1 MIVRDAEPA
10 DLEAILEI
18 HNTAIA
24 ESTAIWDT
32 EQVDL
37 DERVAWWAHRRQ
49 AGFPVLVAEIDGA
62 VAGYASYGPWR
73 PKSGYRFTVE
83 NSVYVADGFHRRGV
97 ATALL
102 GELVVRAKID
112 GVHVI
117 VAGIEAS
124 NQASIALHRN
134 FGFEIVAEMPQVGA
148 KFGRW
153 MDLTL
158 MQLMLPGPVNGPAEE
173 RGVGS

>member
-18 HNTAIA
+18 HNTAIV

-37 DERVAWWAHRRQ
+37 DDRVAWWAHRRQ
-49 AGFPVLVAEIDGA
+49 GGFPVLVAEIDGA

-83 NSVYVADGFHRRGV
+83 NSVYVRDGFHRRGV

-102 GELVVRAKID
+102 GELVVRANTD

-134 FGFEIVAEMPQVGA
+134 FGFEIVAHMPQVGA

-153 MDLTL
+153 LDLLL
-158 MQLMLPGPVNGPAEE
+158 MQLTHAGPASGPSDDG
-173 RGVGS
+173 GVGS